1 MSRPWITRLTAAFC
15 LFVVCGGLTGCRGT
29 EDYLGDLQEVYDRSA
44 RRLRPEVYDAGQLVH
59 EAFAGLSNEKALTL
73 SQLARAVAA
82 AGSIV
87 AMDREVV
94 PLLQAQA
101 AAMLGRL
108 AVRFPI
114 PPVTEPWQLT
124 GAEASEA
131 VAAQIAIL
139 GEQQER
145 LGVPSQI
152 ALLNSPDHAV
162 IERAAE
168 RLESVTSR
176 NYGRNAEAWANW
188 WQNYGPAWRAEAA
201 SVSAGPMD
209 IIGGARFTGTQ
220 ALTQASAVL
229 NFLGLHAALFDM
241 SAIRDVQ
248 QRTIM
253 RVARQ
258 VAVLGIDSA
267 IRKGDSGVR
276 GAGAQAAALVLDPSF
291 GASLAYALPREKDGM
306 ARARIIETLAN
317 YPGKDTISL
326 LLIQLR
332 DDDRT
337 VTTHAQRA
345 LVAISGEDFGPE
357 PTAWQLWW
365 DQTGKSRWP

>member
-1 MSRPWITRLTAAFC
+1 
-15 LFVVCGGLTGCRGT
+15 
-29 EDYLGDLQEVYDRSA
+29 
-44 RRLRPEVYDAGQLVH
+44 
-59 EAFAGLSNEKALTL
+59 
-73 SQLARAVAA
+73 
-82 AGSIV
+82 
-87 AMDREVV
+87 
-94 PLLQAQA
+94 
-101 AAMLGRL
+101 MLGRL
-108 AVRFPI
+108 AVRYPI
-114 PPVTEPWQLT
+114 PPVSEPWQLT

-131 VAAQIAIL
+131 VAAQIAVL

-162 IERAAE
+162 QERAAE
-168 RLESVTSR
+168 RLEAVTNR
-176 NYGRNAEAWANW
+176 NYGRNAEAWTGW

-201 SVSAGPMD
+201 SISAGPLEV
-209 IIGGARFTGTQ
+209 IGGARFTDSRQ
-220 ALTQASAVL
+220 ALTQAAAVL

-248 QRTIM
+248 HRTIM

-258 VAVLGIDSA
+258 VVVLGIDRA
-267 IRKGDSGVR
+267 IRAGNSGVR
-276 GAGAQAAALVLDPSF
+276 GAAAQAAALVLDPAF
-291 GASLAYALPREKDGM
+291 GASLAYALPREKDGV
-306 ARARIIETLAN
+306 ARARIIEALAN
-317 YPGKDTISL
+317 YPGKETIAL